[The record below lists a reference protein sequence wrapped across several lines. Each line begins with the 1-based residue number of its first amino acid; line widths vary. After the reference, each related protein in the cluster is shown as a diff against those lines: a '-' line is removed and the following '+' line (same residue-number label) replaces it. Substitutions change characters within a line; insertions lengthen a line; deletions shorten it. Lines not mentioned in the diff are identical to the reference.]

1 MIIAIEVNL
10 DHVTAVQRDLVDEGL
25 DIDMV
30 TGVAVKEIV
39 ELNYSILYVGW
50 VSHCWTV
57 KQIKR

>member
-50 VSHCWTV
+50 VSHC
-57 KQIKR
+57 